1 MTGQERLL
9 AALHFEPVDRVPWAP
24 LIDRYFTRSLPPD
37 KAMNVVESLHFI
49 GADILERH
57 TPIARV
63 TVPGVEYE
71 ESIQGDERVQVTHTP
86 VGTLTQKW
94 RLTESTEFLH
104 HPPLQSLDDFEPFIY
119 LADHAVVEPAYDRW
133 SQAQAIIGDDGLA
146 VPSGPLS
153 PIQALLQHDMKI
165 EKVYYFLAD
174 HPREMAE
181 LMAAMHRRNKRV
193 YQVLAASPAPLIIDY
208 EDTSTTVM
216 SPAIYRQWSLPYI
229 DEYADIC
236 HTGGKLFVTHMC
248 GTLKGVAE
256 LVGQGRQD
264 GVDSLGPEPTGD
276 LGAPEARAIWG
287 NGKVIIGGLAP
298 PIIKWASPTE
308 LHALV
313 TELLEAMRP
322 CRGFILSSGDATPY
336 GTPLENL
343 LAITAAVRT
352 FAL

>member
-1 MTGQERLL
+1 MTGRERLL
-9 AALHFEPVDRVPWAP
+9 AALHFEPTDRVPWAP

-37 KAMNVVESLHFI
+37 RAMDVVESLRYI

-57 TPIARV
+57 TPTVRV
-63 TVPGVEYE
+63 SVPGVERE
-71 ESIQGDERVQVTHTP
+71 EVVEDNERTQIIHTP
-86 VGTLTQKW
+86 VGPLITKW
-94 RLTESTEFLH
+94 RQTETTDFLYR
-104 HPPLQSLDDFEPFIY
+104 PPLQSLDDFEPYIY

-133 SQAQAIIGDDGLA
+133 QEAQDRIGDDGLA

-165 EKVYYFLAD
+165 ENVYYFLAD

-181 LMAAMHRRNKRV
+181 LVAAMHRRNKRI
-193 YQVLAASPAPLIIDY
+193 YEVLAASPAPLIIDY

-216 SPAIYRQWSLPYI
+216 SPAVYRQWSMPYI

-236 HTGGKLFVTHMC
+236 HAGGKVFITHMC
-248 GTLKGVAE
+248 GTLRGVAD
-256 LVGQGRQD
+256 VIGMGRQD

-276 LGAPEARAIWG
+276 ITAAEARAVWG
-287 NGKVIIGGLAP
+287 EGKVIIGGIAP
-298 PIIKWASPTE
+298 PTMKWSTPEQLRVLTTE
-308 LHALV
+308 I
-313 TELLEAMRP
+313 LESMRP

-343 LAITAAVRT
+343 VAITEAVRA
-352 FAL
+352 FPL